1 MLKNY
6 LISAYRNLRKNKL
19 PATIN
24 VLGLAVGLAA
34 CLVILLLVRYEFS
47 FDRHHPDQE
56 RIYRVTTEM
65 DFGTMGWIK
74 SGGVYAPLPAVV
86 RDEFTGVAQVAPVQI
101 VTSTE
106 VATPEGNDLGEQQNV
121 AIVDPAYFD
130 IFANH
135 RWLAGSASALA
146 QPYQAVLTER
156 QCRNFFGNRDPMGQ
170 TVVYFDSVT
179 FTVAGVIADDL
190 HNTDLTFSGYLSYE
204 TLYTHQGLRQR
215 YSPDDWSNVND
226 RSVAFVKLEASVSP
240 QAMPPQFAALIDKYI
255 KVDGR
260 TTDHRLGLQPLAD
273 LHFAADI
280 ALPGQRTAHQ
290 PTLYGLLAIALFLI
304 LVAAINF
311 INLETARAGLR
322 ASEVGVRKVLG
333 SRRSQ
338 LVQQFLGETLLI
350 TALLGVVAIALA
362 QLALDYF
369 SESLP
374 PGLSLESMFA
384 TGDRWLLVVI
394 VLVVSLLAGL
404 YPALVLS
411 GYSPTAALKNQTFV
425 RPGTVPRGL
434 ARWVTLRRSLI
445 VFQFAV
451 SQAFI
456 LITLV
461 VGSQISYVLHK
472 DMGFRTEA
480 IVHFQTPYVWEDT
493 TNRRYLLANELR
505 SLSEVE
511 HLSLSNLLP
520 ATDGHN
526 SSSVSLDADPA
537 TDKLQMYRKSV
548 DTAFLRTYDLSLLA
562 GRNLLPSDTL
572 REVLLN
578 ETATHQLGFTHPT
591 EALGHQINKGEGQL
605 YPIVGVVADFHDGP
619 LHEAIHPLMLGAEQ
633 SQLNVFNVRLSVP
646 QRGSI
651 GLSSAL
657 QSIERTFK
665 QFYPELPFE
674 YHFYDDTIAQFYE
687 TERRTAKIIN
697 AAMLLAVLI
706 SCLGLFGL
714 VSFTT
719 HQRTKEIGIR
729 KVLGAS
735 VRSLLVM
742 FSQEFV
748 WLVLVAFVIA
758 APVAAHFAQQW
769 LADFAYRIAVG
780 PGIFTLML
788 VAALSI
794 ALLTVGF
801 QAWRAA
807 TANPVD
813 TLRNE

>member
-24 VLGLAVGLAA
+24 ILGLAVGIAA
-34 CLVILLLVRYEFS
+34 CLVILLLVRHEFS
-47 FDRHHPDQE
+47 YDRHHPDQE

-74 SGGVYAPLPAVV
+74 SGGVYAPLPAVI

-101 VTSTE
+101 IGNTE
-106 VATPEGNDLGEQQNV
+106 VTTSEGNDLGEQQNV
-121 AIVDPAYFD
+121 AIVDPAYFE

-135 RWLAGSASALA
+135 CWLAGSAAALA
-146 QPYQAVLTER
+146 QPYRAVLTKR
-156 QCRNFFGNRDPMGQ
+156 QAHNFFGGRDPMGQ
-170 TVVYFDSVT
+170 TVVYFDSIA
-179 FTVAGVIADDL
+179 FTVAGVIADDPQ
-190 HNTDLTFSGYLSYE
+190 NTDLAFSGYLSYE
-204 TLYTHQGLRQR
+204 TLYTHQALQQR
-215 YSPDDWSNVND
+215 YSPDDWNNVND
-226 RSVAFVKLEASVSP
+226 RSVAFVKLGAHVSP
-240 QAMPPQFAALIDKYI
+240 QAMQPQFAALIDKYI
-255 KVDGR
+255 KTDGR
-260 TTDHRLGLQPLAD
+260 DTNHRLGLQPLAD
-273 LHFAADI
+273 LHFSSDLT
-280 ALPGQRTAHQ
+280 LPMQRTAHK
-290 PTLYGLLAIALFLI
+290 PMLYGLLAIAFFLI
-304 LVAAINF
+304 LVASINF

-350 TALLGVVAIALA
+350 TTLAGVLAIALA

-374 PGLSLESMFA
+374 PGLSLETMFA
-384 TGDRWLLVVI
+384 VGDGWLLVAT

-411 GYSPTAALKNQTFV
+411 GYSPTTALKNQTFV
-425 RPGTVPRGL
+425 RSGL
-434 ARWVTLRRSLI
+434 AQRGFARWITLRRSLI
-445 VFQFAV
+445 VFQFAI

-461 VGSQISYVLHK
+461 ISNQISYVLHK
-472 DMGFRTEA
+472 DMGFRTET
-480 IVHFQTPYVWEDT
+480 IVHFETPLVWEDT
-493 TNRRYLLANELR
+493 TNRRYLLADELR
-505 SLSEVE
+505 NLSVIE
-511 HLSLSNLLP
+511 HLSMSNLLP

-526 SSSVSLDADPA
+526 SSSVSLDADTTA
-537 TDKLQMYRKSV
+537 NKLQMYRKSV
-548 DTAFLRTYDLSLLA
+548 DTAFLRTYDLPLLA

-578 ETATHQLGFTHPT
+578 EIATRQLGFTHPE
-591 EALGHQINKGEGQL
+591 EALGQRIDKGGGQL

-646 QRGSI
+646 EQGSTD
-651 GLSSAL
+651 LQAAL
-657 QSIERTFK
+657 QSLERTFK
-665 QFYPELPFE
+665 RFYPELPFE

-697 AAMLLAVLI
+697 AAMLMTVLI

-735 VRSLLVM
+735 VRSLLMM

-748 WLVLVAFVIA
+748 WLVVIAFVIA
-758 APVAAHFAQQW
+758 APVAWHFTRNW
-769 LADFAYRIAVG
+769 LANFAYHITMG
-780 PGIFTLML
+780 PGIF
-788 VAALSI
+788 ALTVVMALII

-801 QAWRAA
+801 RAWHAA

-813 TLRNE
+813 ALRNE